1 MSEHGTTP
9 AGALADAGE
18 RELIAAGTGR
28 TLFVEAGAGTGKTH
42 SMVRR
47 LRTMIIDDGT
57 PVESIAA
64 ITFTEK
70 AAAEM
75 RARIRGMLEE
85 EAADLDGADPA
96 KAERLRAALEG
107 LDGAAIE
114 TLHSFA
120 RRIISLHPLAAQVPP
135 RVKIL
140 DDIGQDVAAERRWAD
155 FRARLFPAEIPEDDE
170 GRTLA
175 KAAAV
180 LVEHGIEVEDI
191 RAVRAGIDENYH
203 LADPDPELPDLDAT
217 PWPELRRV
225 IAEARDLGARD
236 IAGAPAGDPL
246 LELIRDCTRFAE
258 ELAEAVADAGPGDRA
273 WASIRLPNDG
283 CSVHRVS
290 KADAWKGAR
299 MDGAP
304 VKITALR
311 KELVG
316 IFDGYR
322 AVVADR
328 LGRCAETIALAAG
341 VDALAAAAERR
352 RTGQLTFHDLLVIA
366 EELTRDP
373 AVRDALHAR
382 FRAILLDEFQDTDP
396 LQWRLARN
404 IATGPHDRVQ
414 DGHLFTVGDPKQSIY
429 RFRRADISTY
439 LAAREDT
446 AAAAGEEVAVNLRTN
461 FRSTPAV
468 IDWVNSVFS
477 GYLRERD
484 LADGRRIQA
493 GYAALTPR
501 PELERIG
508 EADPRRGRALVFGP
522 PRQVRGADPR
532 QANFAD
538 EATDIAEL
546 IHGAVADRWPVAT
559 RGDGQIGTRPVTY
572 ADILVLT
579 PTAHAAERIMDAL
592 DARGIEY
599 RSSTSSVVY
608 RTPEVL
614 SLINVVRAIA
624 DPTDAVACVAVLR
637 SPLFGCSDADLL
649 EHRLAG
655 GSWRIDL
662 PHEEPDADSA
672 SRNAVGEGLAWL
684 HGLHGRRT
692 GLRPADLLEA
702 VVEERLGYAV
712 WSAARNRGDR
722 WRRIRFVVEQARQW
736 YEATG
741 GTLREYCDWVD
752 AQSTDRARINEAIVP
767 ELGVDAVRLMTIH
780 AAKGLEAPFVIV
792 AGLGRIQRADSD
804 PVLVDAAGG
813 LQARFRTDLQTK
825 DYAAVQEEERAQLEA
840 ERARLWYVAA
850 TRAESVL
857 AVSGHVS
864 WNKTGAVH
872 GRCRGAG
879 FLAAILEADGR
890 GAPGCT
896 PRPVSEILADQATP
910 EQIAAAAEPAQA
922 SPVRPE
928 PMSTQEFERRMV
940 AARAAAEVPGLAS
953 VTGLLDEGRLR
964 FEGESAAAVA
974 ATAVGAATGAALGDV
989 VGAAGT
995 PAPVPEPVVPP
1006 AAGYA
1011 DHGPV
1016 FGDAM
1021 HAFLEHSD
1029 LDADTTEEGAWAAAA
1044 RAHARAAGL
1053 RDADGFAARARSALE
1068 SAPVRAAAAAP
1079 RHWRE
1084 MHLTGVTA
1092 DADGAAQPVFGIADL
1107 VWEDDSGQLHI
1118 IDYKTDV
1125 TIGEEE
1131 LGRYFAQLGAY
1142 AGLLED
1148 ATGRRVADLCL
1159 VVLRD
1164 GPAEV
1169 RTRPR

>member
-18 RELIAAGTGR
+18 RELIAAGTGH

-42 SMVRR
+42 SMVQR
-47 LRTMIIDDGT
+47 LRTLIIDDGI

-75 RARIRGMLEE
+75 RARIRGMLEQ
-85 EAADLDGADPA
+85 EAADLGGADPA
-96 KAERLRAALEG
+96 KAERLGAALDG

-114 TLHSFA
+114 TLHRFA
-120 RRIISLHPLAAQVPP
+120 RRIISLYPLAARVPP
-135 RVKIL
+135 RVEIL
-140 DDIGQDVAAERRWAD
+140 ADIGQDVAAERGWAD
-155 FRARLFPAEIPEDDE
+155 FRARLFPAETPEDDAD
-170 GRTLA
+170 RTLA
-175 KAAAV
+175 EAAAI
-180 LVEHGIEVEDI
+180 LVEHGIEVDDI

-217 PWPELRRV
+217 PWAELRRV
-225 IAEARDLGARD
+225 IADARDLGARG
-236 IAGAPAGDPL
+236 IAGAPTGDPL
-246 LELIRDCTRFAE
+246 LALIRDCTRFAD
-258 ELAEAVADAGPGDRA
+258 ELAEAVADTGPGDRA

-283 CSVHRVS
+283 RSVHRIS

-304 VKITALR
+304 VKITDLR
-311 KELVG
+311 KELSG

-322 AVVADR
+322 AVVGDR
-328 LGRCAETIALAAG
+328 LSRCAEAIALAAG
-341 VDALAAAAERR
+341 ADALAAAAERR
-352 RTGQLTFHDLLVIA
+352 RTGRLTFHDLLVIA

-373 AVRDALHAR
+373 EVRDALHGR
-382 FRAILLDEFQDTDP
+382 FRMILLDEFQDTDP

-404 IATGPHDRVQ
+404 IATGAHDRVQ

-439 LAAREDT
+439 LAARDDT
-446 AAAAGEEVAVNLRTN
+446 AAAGEEVAVNLRTN

-468 IDWVNSVFS
+468 IDWVNAVFS
-477 GYLRERD
+477 GYLRERN
-484 LADGRRIQA
+484 LPDGRRIQA
-493 GYAALTPR
+493 GYVPLTPR
-501 PELERIG
+501 PDLRRIG
-508 EADPRRGRALVFGP
+508 DADPRRGRALVFGP
-522 PRQVRGADPR
+522 PRQEPGEAPR
-532 QANFAD
+532 DVDFAA
-538 EATDIAEL
+538 EAADIAEL
-546 IHGAVADRWPVAT
+546 IHGAVADRWPVTT
-559 RGDGQIGTRPVTY
+559 REGGRIGSRPVTY

-592 DARGIEY
+592 GTRGIEY

-608 RTPEVL
+608 RAPEVL
-614 SLINVVRAIA
+614 SLINVMRAIA
-624 DPTDAVACVAVLR
+624 DPTDAVACVAALR

-649 EHRLAG
+649 EHRLSG
-655 GSWRIDL
+655 GGWRIDV
-662 PHEEPDADSA
+662 PPASPDGDSA
-672 SRNAVGEGLAWL
+672 DRGMVGEGLAWL
-684 HGLHGRRT
+684 HGLHSRRT
-692 GLRPADLLEA
+692 GLRPADALEA

-712 WSAARNRGDR
+712 WSAARNREDR

-792 AGLGRIQRADSD
+792 AGLGRGLRTDPD
-804 PVLVDAAGG
+804 PVLVDAGGG
-813 LQARFRTDLQTK
+813 LHARFRKDLQTEG
-825 DYAAVQEEERAQLEA
+825 YAALQEEERAQLEA

-864 WNKTGAVH
+864 WNKSGAVS
-872 GRCRGAG
+872 GRCRGAD
-879 FLAAILEADGR
+879 FLAAILDAEAD

-896 PRPVSEILADQATP
+896 PRTVPEILADQATP
-910 EQIAAAAEPAQA
+910 EQIAAAEEPAQA
-922 SPVRPE
+922 SPARPD
-928 PMSTQEFERRMV
+928 PMSTEEFERRMA
-940 AARAAAEVPGLAS
+940 AARASAEIPGLAS

-974 ATAVGAATGAALGDV
+974 ATAVGAAAGAALGDV

-995 PAPVPEPVVPP
+995 PAPVPEPVAPP
-1006 AAGYA
+1006 AVGYA

-1029 LDADTTEEGAWAAAA
+1029 LDADTAEDGAWAAAA

-1053 RDADGFAARARSALE
+1053 GDADAFVARARSALE

-1092 DADGAAQPVFGIADL
+1092 GADGAAQPVFGIADL
-1107 VWEDDSGQLHI
+1107 VWEDDSGLLHI

-1131 LGRYFAQLGAY
+1131 LARYFAQLGTY

-1169 RTRPR
+1169 RIRAR